1 MVCFLQ
7 KEEKKILEKLE
18 KLFKQ
23 RFQKMNRR
31 RKEEKKKFRT
41 DDKSFYMMI
50 NKEGI
55 NFFTIFPF
63 PLPFPFFHPKVAFNF
78 CVPDEAI

>member
-7 KEEKKILEKLE
+7 KEEKKNIRKIRKTLQTKISKNE
-18 KLFKQ
+18 
-23 RFQKMNRR
+23 QKKKRR
-31 RKEEKKKFRT
+31 KKKFRT